1 MQPKRRAKK
10 HDRRSSLL
18 AVGFVVAAGAIAW
31 FATSG
36 EPAVH
41 PSGLEPS
48 VMAAPPPFDT
58 PSPAAA
64 ELGAGTLPTRIVV
77 PKAGID
83 ATVQEVGVVN
93 DHGKWV
99 WQTAWQATGHH
110 MDSARPGQPGN
121 MVLTGHVS
129 VADGRNLPIF
139 KSLDRLSSGDVV
151 EVYSGDRVFR
161 YRVDRVEVVAPSN
174 LKILRTDHRATVTM
188 ITCTRDLKNRLV
200 VTGTL
205 VGQV

>member
-1 MQPKRRAKK
+1 MQPKRRANK
-10 HDRRSSLL
+10 HDRRSTIL
-18 AVGFVVAAGAIAW
+18 AVGFVAAAGAIAW
-31 FATSG
+31 FATTGQSAPHQALS
-36 EPAVH
+36 EPAV
-41 PSGLEPS
+41 
-48 VMAAPPPFDT
+48 MTAAPPAE
-58 PSPAAA
+58 AAA
-64 ELGAGTLPTRIVV
+64 LAPNVPGAGTLPTRIVA

-83 ATVQEVGVVN
+83 FAVQEVGIVK
-93 DHGKWV
+93 DQGKWV
-99 WQTAWQATGHH
+99 WQTAWQAAGHH

-129 VADGRNLPIF
+129 VADSRNLPVF
-139 KSLDRLSSGDVV
+139 KALDRLASGDIV

-161 YRVDRVEVVAPSN
+161 YEVDHVEVVAPSN
-174 LKILRTDHRATVTM
+174 LKILRTDHRSTVTM